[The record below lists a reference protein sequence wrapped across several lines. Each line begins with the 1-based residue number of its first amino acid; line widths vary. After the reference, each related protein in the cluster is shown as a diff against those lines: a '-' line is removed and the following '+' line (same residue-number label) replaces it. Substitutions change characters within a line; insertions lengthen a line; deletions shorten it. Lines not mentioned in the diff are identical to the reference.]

1 MFSFCVR
8 ARYHESMTSLN
19 EHKNIPPCF
28 YRVSAKALILDESKQ
43 KFLVVQEADG
53 RWELPG
59 GGIDHGETPTEA
71 LRREIKEE
79 MGLEIRS
86 VAEHPAYFFTFLN
99 VTGFWL
105 GNALYETTLLGLDFT
120 PSDECIAI
128 KFVTREEALTLNAF
142 SNVFQFSRLFEPK
155 RHI

>member
-1 MFSFCVR
+1 
-8 ARYHESMTSLN
+8 MTSFD
-19 EHKNIPPCF
+19 EHKDIPPCF

-79 MGLEIRS
+79 MGLEVRS
-86 VAEHPAYFFTFLN
+86 VAEQPAYFFTILN
-99 VTGFWL
+99 VTGYWL

-120 PSDECIAI
+120 PSGECIAF
-128 KFVTREEALTLNAF
+128 KFVTSEEAHLLVAYP
-142 SNVFQFSRLFEPK
+142 NVTQFSRLFEPK
-155 RHI
+155 RHL